1 MNQFQILIVHPDPS
15 AQSLLVSMLQSLGHG
30 LEDAANDRVAVRRV
44 DKGGIH
50 LVISGVDP
58 DDPDALEFL
67 AYLRRKH
74 SKIPVI
80 LLFSNSGCDKARE
93 ATRLGATVLRYPAPA
108 TEFRAA
114 VMQGLENWQDASSSP
129 SSSPSPYSTGT
140 SDHRPLHE
148 AKTNGSYTIP
158 MPASAPQKKEPRPGT
173 LSVVGEAP
181 ALRQAVDLA
190 TTAAPTRT
198 PVVIVGEQ
206 GTGKSIIARAIHQA
220 SPRADRPFVEVVC
233 GGLDETQLERE
244 LFGQSFGRADTA
256 GMLDRPGKVSRA
268 AGGTLFLDEVA
279 ALTPSLQR
287 QLLRLLQDGE
297 FEPAGALEPIRVD
310 IRLILASNE
319 NLSTLVEQGR
329 FRRDLYD
336 RVGIVCLRLPP
347 LRERGGD
354 IETLAEHFRS
364 RFATEFTKP
373 VVGFTPDALDLLCR
387 HDWPGNVRELESVI
401 QRGVALCQ
409 GARITSAN
417 LSLGF
422 GPPRAG
428 RNPSYSPRPHLP
440 IGIRPLKEAL
450 EEPEKQIIIQA
461 LQALNWNRQETAR
474 VLDINRTTLYKKM
487 KKYGLLLDEP
497 AMMN

>member
-1 MNQFQILIVHPDPS
+1 MNQYQILIVHPDPS
-15 AQSLLVSMLQSLGHG
+15 AQSLLASMLQSLGHG
-30 LEDAANDRVAVRRV
+30 LEDAVNDRVAVRRV
-44 DKGGIH
+44 DKGGVH

-58 DDPDALEFL
+58 NDPDALELL

-93 ATRLGATVLRYPAPA
+93 AARLGATVLRYPAPA

-114 VMQGLENWQDASSSP
+114 VTQGLESWQDSLSSS
-129 SSSPSPYSTGT
+129 SAQPYSTGT
-140 SDHRPLHE
+140 PEYRQAQEP
-148 AKTNGSYTIP
+148 KPNGSFAL
-158 MPASAPQKKEPRPGT
+158 PAPAAPPQRKEPRPTGLT
-173 LSVVGEAP
+173 VVGEAP
-181 ALRQAVDLA
+181 SLKQAVDLA

-233 GGLDETQLERE
+233 GGLDEAQLERE
-244 LFGQSFGRADTA
+244 LFGQSFGRADA
-256 GMLDRPGKVSRA
+256 GGMLDRPGKVFRA

-297 FEPAGALEPIRVD
+297 FEPAGAVEPIRVD

-336 RVGIVCLRLPP
+336 RVGVVCLRLPP

-364 RFATEFTKP
+364 RFATEFSKP

>member
-1 MNQFQILIVHPDPS
+1 MSQFQVLIVHPDPS
-15 AQSLLVSMLQSLGHG
+15 AQSLLASMLRSLGHG
-30 LEDAANDRVAVRRV
+30 LEDAANDRIAVRRV

-58 DDPDALEFL
+58 DDPDALELL

-93 ATRLGATVLRYPAPA
+93 ASRLGATVLRYPAPA

-114 VMQGLENWQDASSSP
+114 VTQGLESWQDASP
-129 SSSPSPYSTGT
+129 SSSASPYSTGM
-140 SDHRPLHE
+140 SEHRPAQEPKH
-148 AKTNGSYTIP
+148 NGSFAHPTPAIP
-158 MPASAPQKKEPRPGT
+158 APRKEPQPNGFT
-173 LSVVGEAP
+173 IVGEAP
-181 ALRQAVDLA
+181 GLKQAVDLA

-206 GTGKSIIARAIHQA
+206 GTGKSMIARAIHQA

-233 GGLDETQLERE
+233 GGLDEAQLERE
-244 LFGQSFGRADTA
+244 LFGQSFGRADAA
-256 GMLDRPGKVSRA
+256 GMLDRPGKVFRA
-268 AGGTLFLDEVA
+268 AGGTLFLDEVVS
-279 ALTPSLQR
+279 LTPSLQR

-297 FEPAGALEPIRVD
+297 FEPAGAIEPIRVD

-336 RVGIVCLRLPP
+336 RVGVVCLRLPP

-354 IETLAEHFRS
+354 IEALAEHFRA
-364 RFATEFTKP
+364 RFATEFSKP

-409 GARITSAN
+409 GARVTSAN

>member
-1 MNQFQILIVHPDPS
+1 MSQYQILIVHPDPS
-15 AQSLLVSMLQSLGHG
+15 AQSLLASMLQSLGHG
-30 LEDAANDRVAVRRV
+30 LEDAPNDRAAVRRV
-44 DKGGIH
+44 DRGGIH

-58 DDPDALEFL
+58 NDPDALELL

-74 SKIPVI
+74 SKVPVI

-93 ATRLGATVLRYPAPA
+93 ASRLGATVLRYPAPA

-114 VMQGLENWQDASSSP
+114 VTQGLENWQDASMSSP
-129 SSSPSPYSTGT
+129 ATPYSAGM
-140 SDHRPLHE
+140 SEQRSPQE
-148 AKTNGSYTIP
+148 PKSNGSFHH
-158 MPASAPQKKEPRPGT
+158 PAPAVPPLKNESRPSG
-173 LSVVGEAP
+173 LMVVGEAP
-181 ALRQAVDLA
+181 GLRQAVDLA

-206 GTGKSIIARAIHQA
+206 GTGKSIIARAIHQS

-233 GGLDETQLERE
+233 GGLDEAQLERE

-297 FEPAGALEPIRVD
+297 FEPTGAVEPIRVD

-336 RVGIVCLRLPP
+336 RVGVVCLRLPP

-364 RFATEFTKP
+364 RFATEFSKP